1 MRFAFVTLISC
12 LHLIA
17 SPALAVQPVNPDG
30 SVFGVKPGLF
40 TGKGQLLSRAAL
52 VPDFDFISVRELRGG
67 IIRAKT
73 KAAFHGFIL
82 AKAEANLKI
91 VPLADGRSFQMLD
104 LDTSQVVGAGVCG
117 ISECKFTARVMSGKL
132 QLTETWR
139 ATDSGFEVREAS
151 QDFSGLPAD
160 YSGVFQRA
168 R

>member
-1 MRFAFVTLISC
+1 MRFAIFALISC

-17 SPALAVQPVNPDG
+17 SPAHAVQPVSADG
-30 SVFGVKPGLF
+30 SVFGVKSGLF
-40 TGKGQLLSRAAL
+40 TGRGQLRSQAAL
-52 VPDFDFISVRELRGG
+52 VPDLDFISVREVRDG

-73 KAAFHGFIL
+73 KAAFHGFVL

-104 LDTSQVVGAGVCG
+104 LDTSQFVGAGICG
-117 ISECKFTARVMSGKL
+117 ISECKFTAKVMSGKL

-139 ATDSGFEVREAS
+139 ATESGFEVREAS
-151 QDFSGLPAD
+151 QDFNGLPAD
-160 YSGVFQRA
+160 YSGVFERS